1 MKTQEI
7 GKNGEDSAVAYLENL
22 QYVIIER
29 NWRYKRCEIDIIAK
43 QNTILVFV
51 EVKSRKNNMYGF
63 PEEFV
68 STSKIDKMQE
78 AASAYIEQHNWQGE
92 LRFDIIALENNHKIK
107 HFEDAFY

>member
-1 MKTQEI
+1 MKAQEI

-68 STSKIDKMQE
+68 SASKIDKMQE